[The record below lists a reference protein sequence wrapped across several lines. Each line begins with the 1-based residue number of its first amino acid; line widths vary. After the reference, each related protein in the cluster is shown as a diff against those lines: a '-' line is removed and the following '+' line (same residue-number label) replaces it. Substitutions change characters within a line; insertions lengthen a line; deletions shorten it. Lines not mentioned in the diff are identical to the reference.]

1 MTSEDGETGRL
12 RGGATAALNRLTE
25 PSDGEFG
32 GDTDYLD
39 RYMDGDDVVPDE
51 IIKTGL
57 NRILFA
63 LDELGSTNG
72 KKPVYVHLLTG
83 VTEVA
88 IAQIGDGSSS
98 DE

>member
-1 MTSEDGETGRL
+1 MTSDDADTSRL

-25 PSDGEFG
+25 PSEDEFT
-32 GDTDYLD
+32 GDVDYLD
-39 RYMDGDDVVPDE
+39 RYMDGDDVVPDK

-57 NRILFA
+57 NRILFS
-63 LDELGSTNG
+63 LDELGSSSG

-83 VTEVA
+83 VTEVL
-88 IAQIGDGSSS
+88 IAQVGDGSSS